1 MRNEVIIHKLLGY
14 TEKILEYCRNFTAR
28 LSVWKGL
35 PHSEFVSSNST
46 KGKKNCHCEPVTDVT
61 GVAIPQLFECVS
73 VRISIQPGD
82 SNASVRTGSE

>member
-35 PHSEFVSSNST
+35 PH
-46 KGKKNCHCEPVTDVT
+46 
-61 GVAIPQLFECVS
+61 
-73 VRISIQPGD
+73 
-82 SNASVRTGSE
+82 